1 MNTVATTK
9 MSSKGQIV
17 IPEEIRNALHLKAGT
32 RFVVLGEG
40 DVVVLK
46 TITAPS
52 SDEYKE
58 ILLRARQ
65 AAYESEMKPEDIL
78 EAIKETRSEKCGSS
92 EICVHSVSG

>member
-32 RFVVLGEG
+32 KFVVVGEG

-46 TITAPS
+46 TITPPPPS
-52 SDEYKE
+52 SSEFKE
-58 ILLRARQ
+58 MILKARE
-65 AAYESEMKPEDIL
+65 AAYEAGMTPEDI
-78 EAIKETRSEKCGSS
+78 EKAISEVRAEKANRS
-92 EICVHSVSG
+92 

>member
-17 IPEEIRNALHLKAGT
+17 IPEEIRKALHLKAGT

-46 TITAPS
+46 TITPPS
-52 SDEYKE
+52 SDEFKE
-58 ILLRARQ
+58 IILRARQ
-65 AAYESEMKPEDIL
+65 AAYESGMKPDDIQ
-78 EAIKETRSEKCGSS
+78 ETIEETRSEKCKS
-92 EICVHSVSG
+92 